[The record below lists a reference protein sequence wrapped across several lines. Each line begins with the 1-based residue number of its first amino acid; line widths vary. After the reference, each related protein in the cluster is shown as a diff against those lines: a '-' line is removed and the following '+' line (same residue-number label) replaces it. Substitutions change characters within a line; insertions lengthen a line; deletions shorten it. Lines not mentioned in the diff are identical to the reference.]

1 VHCSWPCSS
10 CGYYRYVVRGQSTV
24 ALGSTGI
31 YNLRTPAPLRL
42 QLMRSRAGS
51 TVPTQLAHWPRRLP
65 HINQVDH
72 RPTVSASSVIKSTR
86 SVRYH
91 SQISTRLWP
100 LTFIFCTSLGHDHS
114 STGTGGRSVIGR
126 QEKTVT
132 RSVCV
137 RAMTVFL
144 VFTETTTVQDSSVV
158 WVSTG

>member
-65 HINQVDH
+65 HYKPG
-72 RPTVSASSVIKSTR
+72 RSPTDCVSVIKSTR
-86 SVRYH
+86 SVR
-91 SQISTRLWP
+91 SFP
-100 LTFIFCTSLGHDHS
+100 LANFDPPVTFIFCTSLGHDHS

-158 WVSTG
+158 

>member
-1 VHCSWPCSS
+1 MHCSWPCSS

-72 RPTVSASSVIKSTR
+72 RPTASASSVIKSTR
-86 SVRYH
+86 SVR
-91 SQISTRLWP
+91 SFP
-100 LTFIFCTSLGHDHS
+100 LANFDPPVTFIFCTSLGHDHS

-126 QEKTVT
+126 QEKNGNAIGLC
-132 RSVCV
+132 SSD
-137 RAMTVFL
+137 
-144 VFTETTTVQDSSVV
+144 DSFFSFHRNHHCPRQ
-158 WVSTG
+158 